1 MSGPM
6 LSPEMNLAEAQAT
19 MARHLEEADVDEAK
33 REARL
38 LLLQALGIDLATLI
52 ASEARPL
59 GAAAARAR
67 ELLARRCAREP
78 LSRIL
83 GRREFYG
90 LEFRLNASTLDP
102 RPDTETLVDAVLGHL
117 ANVGLTDSPLH
128 LLDLGTG
135 TGAILIAL
143 LSRLPNAEGVGVDI
157 ASDAVRMAEVNAS
170 ILGLDARSRF
180 RLGDL
185 LQGIGE
191 RFDVLVS
198 NPPYIASGD
207 IAGLEPEVRNH
218 DPRLALDGGTDGLTF
233 YRRILRDASSR
244 LTEGGL
250 IALELGAGQAQAVT
264 GLMEQAGFFD
274 IRSVRDLGGIERVL
288 LGVANRG

>member
-6 LSPEMNLAEAQAT
+6 LSPEMNLSEAQAI

-59 GAAAARAR
+59 GAAAARAGG
-67 ELLARRCAREP
+67 LLARRCAREP

-90 LEFRLNASTLDP
+90 LEFRLNAATLDP
-102 RPDTETLVDAVLGHL
+102 RPDTETLVDAVLGQL
-117 ANVGLTDSPLH
+117 AEAGLSNAPLR

-135 TGAILIAL
+135 TGAILLAL

-157 ASDAVRMAEVNAS
+157 APDAVRMAEMNAS
-170 ILGLDARSRF
+170 TLGLDARVRF

-185 LQGIGE
+185 LQGLGE

-218 DPRLALDGGTDGLTF
+218 DPRLALDGGADGLAF
-233 YRRILRDASSR
+233 YRRILRDAPSR
-244 LTEGGL
+244 LAEGGL

-264 GLMEQAGFFD
+264 GLMEQAGFSG

-288 LGVANRG
+288 LGVANRA